1 MHMSEVTLR
10 KHGPQV
16 NVNQRT
22 NLILYKNIGYI
33 SGFNF
38 IHSEQTHRALVATR
52 RLHNM
57 SINFFMM

>member
-38 IHSEQTHRALVATR
+38 IHSEQTDRALVATR

-57 SINFFMM
+57 